1 VSFRIVLTGQ
11 VRREAAQR
19 HCGRVGPMSVAAV
32 DYEHRVTPREL
43 FFDLVFVFAFTQVA
57 TLLADDPTF
66 AGIGRGVLVLAALW
80 WAWSAYAW
88 LTNIVDPEEGVVGAA
103 LLVAL
108 IAMFVAALVVPSVF
122 GDEGVLFGAAF
133 LVVCAMHV
141 TLYALAGRGNRDLLK
156 AVLRLAPWTLLGAT
170 MILVAG
176 FADGA
181 RTWLWVA
188 ALACTYVGALLSGS
202 TGWQVHPSHF
212 AERYGLVLII
222 ALGEAFIAVGIGAT
236 GIGIGLG
243 EVAAAILGLLVATAF
258 WLAYFDFFSIRG
270 ERILVD
276 ARGPERVALARDA
289 YTYLHFPMIVGIVLY
304 AFAMKSIVGHV
315 DDELDSV
322 AAFALCGGCALY
334 LLTYSAIRIRIER
347 RWRVSR
353 GRLIAALLF
362 LLLLPVAT
370 MVPALAALALVS
382 TVWLALHTYELV
394 WWREARAES
403 RSVSAAR
410 AGGPN

>member
-1 VSFRIVLTGQ
+1 
-11 VRREAAQR
+11 
-19 HCGRVGPMSVAAV
+19 MSVAAV
-32 DYEHRVTPREL
+32 DHEHRVTPREL

-80 WAWSAYAW
+80 WAWAAYAW
-88 LTNIVDPEEGVVGAA
+88 LTNTVDPEEGVVGAA

-108 IAMFVAALVVPSVF
+108 IAMFIAALVVPGVF
-122 GDEGVLFGAAF
+122 GDEGVLFGVAF
-133 LVVCAMHV
+133 LVVCGMHL
-141 TLYALAGRGNRDLLK
+141 TLYALAGRGNRDLLG

-181 RTWLWVA
+181 RTWIWIVA
-188 ALACTYVGALLSGS
+188 LVCTYFGAALSGS

-222 ALGEAFIAVGIGAT
+222 ALGEAFIAIGIGAT

-243 EVAAAILGLLVATAF
+243 EVVAAILGLLVATSF
-258 WLAYFDFFSIRG
+258 WLAYFDFFAIRG
-270 ERILVD
+270 ERLLVD
-276 ARGPERVALARDA
+276 AQGPERVALARDA
-289 YTYLHFPMIVGIVLY
+289 YTFLHFPMIVGIVLF
-304 AFAMKSIVGHV
+304 AFAKKIIIGHV
-315 DDELDSV
+315 GDELDSV
-322 AAFALCGGCALY
+322 AAFALCGGSALY

-353 GRLIAALLF
+353 GRFVAAVLL
-362 LLLLPVAT
+362 LLLLPIAT
-370 MVPALAALALVS
+370 MVPAIAALTLVT
-382 TVWLALHTYELV
+382 TVWLGLHAYELV
-394 WWREARAES
+394 RWREARAES
-403 RSVSAAR
+403 RSVLTS
-410 AGGPN
+410 

>member
-1 VSFRIVLTGQ
+1 
-11 VRREAAQR
+11 
-19 HCGRVGPMSVAAV
+19 MSVAAV
-32 DYEHRVTPREL
+32 DHEHRVTPREL

-88 LTNIVDPEEGVVGAA
+88 LMNIVDPEEGVVGGA

-108 IAMFVAALVVPSVF
+108 IAMFVAALVVPGVF

-133 LVVCAMHV
+133 LVVCVMHLA
-141 TLYALAGRGNRDLLK
+141 LYALAGRGSRDLLG
-156 AVLRLAPWTLLGAT
+156 AVLRLAPWTLFGAT
-170 MILVAG
+170 LILVAG
-176 FADGA
+176 FADGT

-188 ALACTYVGALLSGS
+188 ALACTYVGAMLSGS

-212 AERYGLVLII
+212 AERYGLVVII
-222 ALGEAFIAVGIGAT
+222 ALGEAFIAIGIGAT

-243 EVAAAILGLLVATAF
+243 EVVAAILGLLVATSF

-270 ERILVD
+270 ERLLGD
-276 ARGPERVALARDA
+276 AQGPERVALARDA
-289 YTYLHFPMIVGIVLY
+289 YTYLHLPMIIGIVLF
-304 AFAMKSIVGHV
+304 AFAMKTIVGHV
-315 DDELDSV
+315 GDELDSA

-334 LLTYSAIRIRIER
+334 LLTYSAIRMRVER
-347 RWRVSR
+347 RPRVSR
-353 GRLIAALLF
+353 GRFVAALLL

-370 MVPALAALALVS
+370 MIPALAGLALVA
-382 TVWLALHTYELV
+382 TVWLALHAYELV
-394 WWREARAES
+394 WWKEARAES
-403 RSVSAAR
+403 RSVFASAEK
-410 AGGPN
+410 